1 MVRTLDLN
9 LVIFTIFR
17 RYRRER
23 QAWQAREDLRE
34 VEPDRSFLFLRYKDV
49 SAKLSWR
56 LATADQEIASNTGI
70 LIFIVRDYNP
80 RLRATRL
87 EYHRRNQVK
96 NVEDKKFH
104 TTSRRKT

>member
-1 MVRTLDLN
+1 MN
-9 LVIFTIFR
+9 FNSVIFTIFR

-23 QAWQAREDLRE
+23 QAWQAREGRRE
-34 VEPDRSFLFLRYKDV
+34 VEPDPSFLFLRYNDV

-56 LATADQEIASNTGI
+56 LVTADQEIASNTGI

-80 RLRATRL
+80 RLRVTRL

-96 NVEDKKFH
+96 NVGNKKFQR
-104 TTSRRKT
+104 TFRWKV